1 MLGGSHVF
9 VEVIAQL
16 PRHMHG
22 FQAMMMLLGV
32 YFIIRFV
39 FSMIS
44 YGAAVPGGIF
54 MPILV
59 LGAILGG
66 LAGCLMI
73 HFNLIPAKAYIN
85 LVVIGMAAY
94 FGAIEMAPFTAICL
108 LTEMVGTVQQI
119 LPMLLV
125 TFIAYTVNDLLGGR
139 PIYGALR
146 EQMAPQ
152 AAQERNAKTGNLNY

>member
-1 MLGGSHVF
+1 
-9 VEVIAQL
+9 
-16 PRHMHG
+16 
-22 FQAMMMLLGV
+22 
-32 YFIIRFV
+32 
-39 FSMIS
+39 MIS

-66 LAGCLMI
+66 FAGCLMI
-73 HFNLIPAKAYIN
+73 RFGLIPAKAYIN

-108 LTEMVGTVQQI
+108 LTEMVGTIQQI

-125 TFIAYTVNDLLGGR
+125 TFIAYTVNDLLGDG
-139 PIYGALR
+139 
-146 EQMAPQ
+146 QSMARCVNRWLPRLHKNGMPKPATLIIELIRLVSLQ
-152 AAQERNAKTGNLNY
+152 IINQSTLDI

>member
-1 MLGGSHVF
+1 MFRRGYRPAATSCTRVSSDDDAFGSLF
-9 VEVIAQL
+9 
-16 PRHMHG
+16 
-22 FQAMMMLLGV
+22 
-32 YFIIRFV
+32 YNSIR

-66 LAGCLMI
+66 FAGCLMI
-73 HFNLIPAKAYIN
+73 RFGLIPAKAYIN

-108 LTEMVGTVQQI
+108 LTEMVGTIQQI

-152 AAQERNAKTGNLNY
+152 AAQERNAKTGQP

>member
-1 MLGGSHVF
+1 
-9 VEVIAQL
+9 
-16 PRHMHG
+16 
-22 FQAMMMLLGV
+22 
-32 YFIIRFV
+32 
-39 FSMIS
+39 
-44 YGAAVPGGIF
+44 

-66 LAGCLMI
+66 LAGIVMI
-73 HFNLIPAKAYIN
+73 KLGIIPATAYIN
-85 LVVIGMAAY
+85 IVVIGMAAY

-108 LTEMVGTVQQI
+108 LTEMVGTIQQI

-125 TFIAYTVNDLLGGR
+125 TFIAYAVNDLLGGR

-152 AAQERNAKTGNLNY
+152 AALERNVQNH

>member
-1 MLGGSHVF
+1 
-9 VEVIAQL
+9 
-16 PRHMHG
+16 
-22 FQAMMMLLGV
+22 MLLGV

-66 LAGCLMI
+66 FAGCLMI
-73 HFNLIPAKAYIN
+73 RFGLIPVKAYIN

-94 FGAIEMAPFTAICL
+94 FGA
-108 LTEMVGTVQQI
+108 
-119 LPMLLV
+119 
-125 TFIAYTVNDLLGGR
+125 
-139 PIYGALR
+139 
-146 EQMAPQ
+146 
-152 AAQERNAKTGNLNY
+152 